1 MRNLLEFLAKY
12 NHWFLFIALEVIGL
26 ILLFQYNS
34 YQRSVWF
41 SSANVVAGKVYEWD
55 AKITSY
61 FSLGTIN
68 EQLTQRNVYLEQQV
82 KTLSEKLNA
91 ATKDSIAAQLAA
103 TQALAGFRLIPAKVI
118 PNSVDKQDNLITID
132 KGSADG
138 IRKDMGVVSGNGVV
152 GIVYLVSTHYSVII
166 PVLNSQ
172 SNISCTIKN
181 RGYFGYL
188 HWNGGYVHLAYVDD
202 IPRHAHFKI
211 GDYVT
216 TSGYSSVFPEGVM
229 VGQIKYVFNS
239 PDGLS
244 YRLKVKLATDFGNLR
259 DVCVIDNTLLQER
272 IDILRAAR
280 DSIQLRDK

>member
-91 ATKDSIAAQLAA
+91 ATKDNIAAQLAA

-118 PNSVDKQDNLITID
+118 TNSVDKQDNLITID

>member
-118 PNSVDKQDNLITID
+118 TTSVDKQDNLITID

>member
-118 PNSVDKQDNLITID
+118 ANSVDKQDNLITID

>member
-118 PNSVDKQDNLITID
+118 TNSVDKQDNLITID

-216 TSGYSSVFPEGVM
+216 TSGYSSVFPEGEM